1 MSEIKPFKIR
11 DIEISPP
18 LVLSPMAGVTDI
30 SFRRLVKQRGGV
42 GLTVSEF
49 ISVEGLTRNNPKSKR
64 QMRFYQNER
73 PFAVQIF
80 GGQPER
86 MRMAAEMAQEVGAD
100 ILDVNC
106 GCPAP
111 KVVKHGG
118 GSGLLKDYPR
128 LETILT
134 EIKKAITIPMTI
146 KIRAGFYDHDI
157 NAVETAK
164 LAEACGAE
172 HIALHGRTK
181 EQGYR
186 GLANWDLVKQIKEA
200 VSVPVSGSGDVN
212 TIQQAFDRFRETG
225 CDGVLIGRG
234 AMANP
239 WIFRQIEEV
248 MHGREPFQPTLE
260 DKRALLLEYFDMLR
274 EDMPQLAAIGRM
286 KQLAGQFTRGLQ
298 GGALFRTALYHSHS
312 VDEIL
317 DRISEYFETIT
328 AGKQYFGEA
337 GSPLDLVEA
346 PVLDSCDAASV

>member
-1 MSEIKPFKIR
+1 MAEIKPFKIR
-11 DIEISPP
+11 DVVIDPP

-30 SFRRLVKQRGGV
+30 SFRRLLKQRGGI

-64 QMRFYQNER
+64 QMRFYENER

-86 MRMAAEMAQEVGAD
+86 MRMASEMAEEVGAD

-118 GSGLLKDYPR
+118 GSGLLKDHPR
-128 LETILT
+128 LEEILT
-134 EIKKAITIPMTI
+134 AIKKAITIPMTV
-146 KIRAGFYDHDI
+146 KIRAGYYDHMI
-157 NAVETAK
+157 NAIETAR

-172 HIALHGRTK
+172 HIAQ

-186 GLANWDLVKQIKEA
+186 GLANWDLVKEIKG
-200 VSVPVSGSGDVN
+200 VVRVPVSGSGDVT
-212 TIQQAFDRFRETG
+212 TIDQALARFRETA

-239 WIFRQIEEV
+239 WIFRQIEDTI
-248 MHGREPFQPTLE
+248 HRRQPFMPTLE
-260 DKRALLLEYFDMLR
+260 DKRLVLLEYFEMLR

-286 KQLAGQFTRGLQ
+286 KQLAGQFTRGLP
-298 GGALFRTALYHSHS
+298 GGALFRTAVYHSHS
-312 VDEIL
+312 VTEIL
-317 DRISEYFETIT
+317 DRISEYFETIS
-328 AGKQYFGEA
+328 AGRQYFGEA
-337 GSPLDLVEA
+337 GQPVIEA
-346 PVLDSCDAASV
+346 PLLDSCEAAAAV

>member
-1 MSEIKPFKIR
+1 
-11 DIEISPP
+11 
-18 LVLSPMAGVTDI
+18 
-30 SFRRLVKQRGGV
+30 
-42 GLTVSEF
+42 
-49 ISVEGLTRNNPKSKR
+49 
-64 QMRFYQNER
+64 MRFYPDEQ

-86 MRMAAEMAQEVGAD
+86 MRMAAEMAEEVGAD
-100 ILDVNC
+100 ILDINC

-118 GSGLLKDYPR
+118 GSGLLKDHQR
-128 LETILT
+128 LVTIL
-134 EIKKAITIPMTI
+134 EEVKKAVTIPLTI
-146 KIRAGFYDHDI
+146 KIRAGFYDHTI

-164 LAEACGAE
+164 LAEACGVE

-186 GLANWDLVKQIKEA
+186 GLANWDLVRQIKEV

-212 TIQQAFDRFRETG
+212 TIEGAFARFNETN

-239 WIFRQIEEV
+239 WIFRQIEDA
-248 MHGREPFQPTLE
+248 MAGREVFQPALA
-260 DKRALLLEYFDMLR
+260 DKRAILLEYFDMLR
-274 EDMPQLAAIGRM
+274 EDMPETPAINRM

-298 GGALFRTALYHSHS
+298 GGALFRTSIYHSHS

-317 DRISEYFETIT
+317 SRIAEYFEAIET
-328 AGKQYFGEA
+328 GQPYFGEA
-337 GSPLDLVEA
+337 GARIEEEPL
-346 PVLDSCDAASV
+346 LDSCEAAL